1 MDSQK
6 TDSSV
11 NENWIPDQNGA
22 PRSYSSYSSQPRVSR
37 SRRWNTHTLQSNDNL
52 LWLVLLVMLITYGSL
67 YMLNVSFMW
76 NILITALVTY
86 MFWKYCKS
94 DGRFAR
100 ENPVE

>member
-6 TDSSV
+6 NDAV
-11 NENWIPDQNGA
+11 NENWIPDQHGSA
-22 PRSYSSYSSQPRVSR
+22 RSYRSYSSSPREGYTQR
-37 SRRWNTHTLQSNDNL
+37 NTTGNVNNQNI

-86 MFWKYCKS
+86 LFWKYCKS
-94 DGRFAR
+94 NTNEVH
-100 ENPVE
+100 EN